1 MVDKKAGNF
10 NKSIFDIRVIDV
22 YLTSTPSSTWVLD
35 TGSVANIG
43 NSKQK
48 LWNIRRLAKGEVMM
62 YVESVS
68 KVDVITIACSI
79 YLRD

>member
-1 MVDKKAGNF
+1 LVDKKAVNF

-35 TGSVANIG
+35 TGSVAAIG
-43 NSKQK
+43 NSKQNLRNK
-48 LWNIRRLAKGEVMM
+48 RRLAKGEVTMCLG
-62 YVESVS
+62 SIS
-68 KVDVITIACSI
+68 KVDVITIARSL